1 MNKHFIKATEKFCTL
16 EEHVPA
22 PLFRK
27 SFTLDGDVKTASISI
42 CAPGFY
48 RLYINGTDITKGHIA
63 PYISNPDDICYYDT
77 YSVTEHLR
85 VGKNT
90 VGIILGNG
98 IINCMGGAVWDF
110 EKADFRGAPRV
121 ALEFK
126 AELANGGSLEF
137 TADESFKTHP
147 SPFLFNDL
155 RLGETYDARLEI
167 NGWTDPLLDDSD
179 WAPALLA
186 EPPRGTLKLCEAE
199 PIAILKEL
207 KPVSITKEDDAYIY
221 DFGINTAGVCRLSV
235 NAEKGQTLTLWHGEL
250 IYDGKFNNNR
260 IRFNRAYY
268 DEYNQTVRYTASGN
282 GTETFTP
289 LFSYYGFRYVKVEGI
304 TEKQATPDLLTY
316 LVMSSDLK
324 TIGGFECSDE
334 RVNKLFAM
342 AVNADRSNFFYFPT
356 DCPHREKN
364 GWTGDASMSSD
375 RMGLLYSV
383 DKSWRVWLD
392 NIRHAQNEKGALPG
406 IVPTSGWGFAWGNG
420 PTWDSVLFNLPYMLF
435 KYRGDTDVIRENAHA
450 MMRYLNYIMTR
461 RSADGTIAV
470 GLGDWVP
477 VGKGGGDYDAP
488 LALTDSVMVMDI
500 SAKAAEMFSAVGYTN
515 EASYAKAISTE
526 MRETVRREL
535 IDFSTMTVKGSC
547 QSSQCIPLYYGVF
560 NPDEEEEACKRLI
573 EFINAKNVSYDCGFI
588 GMHCLF
594 HVLSKFG
601 YTELAYK
608 LITGNTYPSYGY
620 YVDLG
625 ETAMV
630 ETMFADP
637 IRCESHNHH
646 FLCNYAHW
654 FMTTLAGLTVVNDHT
669 VKVTAKPVKALDYAS
684 AWHELPLGKVTVSW
698 KRDENGEPKIT
709 VDAPEGVTV
718 IYG

>member
-27 SFTLDGDVKTASISI
+27 NFTIEGDVKTASLSI

-77 YSVTEHLR
+77 YSVAEHLR

-110 EKADFRGAPRV
+110 EKADFRGAPRT

-126 AELANGGSLEF
+126 AELANGSALEF
-137 TADESFKTHP
+137 TADETFKTHP

-155 RLGETYDARLEI
+155 RLGETYDARLEL
-167 NGWTDPLLDDSD
+167 NAWNSPDFDDSD
-179 WAPALLA
+179 WTPALLA

-199 PIAILKEL
+199 SIAILKEL

-250 IYDGKFNNNR
+250 IHDGKFNNSR
-260 IRFNRAYY
+260 IRFNRDYY

-383 DKSWRVWLD
+383 DKSWKVWLD

-526 MRETVRREL
+526 MRETIRREL

-547 QSSQCIPLYYGVF
+547 QSSQCITLYYGVF
-560 NPDEEEEACKRLI
+560 NPDEEEEACQRLI

-594 HVLSKFG
+594 HVLTKFG
-601 YTELAYK
+601 HTELAYK

-620 YVDLG
+620 YLDLG

-654 FMTTLAGLTVVNDHT
+654 FITTLAGLTVVDDHT
-669 VKVTAKPVKALDYAS
+669 VKVSTKPVKALDYAS